1 MEKRGHEVRILTL
14 RQEGEEPGENEEA
27 SRKREP
33 DVWRLRSVSAGR
45 IYPKARVICGFG
57 RRQREEILDWEPDV
71 IHSQCEFSTFLPA
84 RMLARQLGVPLVHT
98 YHTVYED
105 YTHYFSPS
113 ARMGRRLVQA
123 FTRKIASQAQAV
135 IAPTQK
141 VAQLLEGYG
150 VSARVYTVPTGLDLE
165 KFWNPVP
172 EGRLL
177 SLRRRLGIPE
187 GSRVLLFLGRMA
199 KEKNLEEL
207 LELFDSLGRTD
218 TVLVAAGDGPDR
230 KRLMAYAAR
239 LGSRG
244 RILFPGMVDRE
255 RVSEYYQ
262 MADLFV
268 SCSTS
273 ETQGLTYI
281 EALSSGLPALC
292 RRDACL
298 DGVIADGVN
307 GGQFETQEEFLCRAQ
322 RLLDTPGELAALG
335 RAARQRSAEY
345 SLEAFAGRAE
355 AVYRACIAEEVD
367 KRESVVYS
375 LI

>member
-1 MEKRGHEVRILTL
+1 MRILTL

-57 RRQREEILDWEPDV
+57 RRQREEILDWQPDV

-172 EGRLL
+172 EERLL

-187 GSRVLLFLGRMA
+187 GSRGTAL
-199 KEKNLEEL
+199 
-207 LELFDSLGRTD
+207 
-218 TVLVAAGDGPDR
+218 
-230 KRLMAYAAR
+230 
-239 LGSRG
+239 
-244 RILFPGMVDRE
+244 PG
-255 RVSEYYQ
+255 
-262 MADLFV
+262 
-268 SCSTS
+268 
-273 ETQGLTYI
+273 
-281 EALSSGLPALC
+281 
-292 RRDACL
+292 
-298 DGVIADGVN
+298 ADGEGEES
-307 GGQFETQEEFLCRAQ
+307 GG
-322 RLLDTPGELAALG
+322 ALG
-335 RAARQRSAEY
+335 TVRQPGAHGY
-345 SLEAFAGRAE
+345 GAGGGGR
-355 AVYRACIAEEVD
+355 RP
-367 KRESVVYS
+367 
-375 LI
+375 